1 MPSFLG
7 EAQVSIQLS
16 SDATQLEIPLMC
28 LMERPQPVDHEI
40 VTTLSDESSLIRKAI
55 ELSRYKFME
64 KTYAGYLGLSPS
76 QFSKIKNGKDS
87 SGKVWHLPI
96 TAIAR
101 FECLVGHTLLTQ
113 WIAYQRDLMFCD
125 ELRELHEAERKAA
138 ALRAKIMAR
147 AA

>member
-1 MPSFLG
+1 
-7 EAQVSIQLS
+7 
-16 SDATQLEIPLMC
+16 MC
-28 LMERPQPVDHEI
+28 LMEKPQPVDQEI
-40 VTTLSDESSLIRKAI
+40 VAAIGDDEAALIQKAI
-55 ELSRYKFME
+55 ELSRFKFME

-87 SGKVWHLPI
+87 SGKVWHLPF
-96 TAIAR
+96 TVIAR

-125 ELRELHEAERKAA
+125 DLRELHEAEQRAA
-138 ALRAKIMAR
+138 ALRAKIIAR

>member
-1 MPSFLG
+1 
-7 EAQVSIQLS
+7 
-16 SDATQLEIPLMC
+16 
-28 LMERPQPVDHEI
+28 MERPQLIDMAVVSTI
-40 VTTLSDESSLIRKAI
+40 TDESSLIRKAI

-76 QFSKIKNGKDS
+76 QFSKIKHGKDGA
-87 SGKVWHLPI
+87 GKVWHLPI

-113 WIAYQRDLMFCD
+113 WITYQRDLMFSD
-125 ELRELHEAERKAA
+125 DLRELHEAEMKAA
-138 ALRAKIMAR
+138 ALRAKLMAR

>member
-1 MPSFLG
+1 
-7 EAQVSIQLS
+7 
-16 SDATQLEIPLMC
+16 
-28 LMERPQPVDHEI
+28 MERPQPVDHEI